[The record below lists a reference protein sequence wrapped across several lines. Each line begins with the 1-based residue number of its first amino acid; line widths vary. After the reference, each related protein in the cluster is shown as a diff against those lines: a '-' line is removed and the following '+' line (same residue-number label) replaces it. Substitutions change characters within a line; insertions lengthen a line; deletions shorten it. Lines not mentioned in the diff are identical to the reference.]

1 MSARLTVVL
10 DDEDLYRRLKV
21 KAALDGVPMKDLI
34 ERALRLVL
42 EGAAAPA
49 GPAKAFD
56 WDAYEAMLAR
66 LEEQDA
72 ALGVTGE
79 ALPAD
84 LSDVKRQLYGY
95 SERTRRWTAAEEL
108 AEYDA
113 P

>member
-10 DDEDLYRRLKV
+10 DDEELYRRLKV
-21 KAALDGVPMKDLI
+21 KAAQDGVPMKDLI
-34 ERALRLVL
+34 ERGLRSVL
-42 EGAAAPA
+42 EGAAPPA

-72 ALGVTGE
+72 A
-79 ALPAD
+79 
-84 LSDVKRQLYGY
+84 QLYGY
-95 SERTRRWTAAEEL
+95 PERTRRWTAAEEP
-108 AEYDA
+108 AQYDA